1 MKNSKIRIVIESVFP
16 LSEGQQTYLAE
27 EIKHIFSPQKI
38 ECYFALNQSLK
49 RGIRAHFGSIIL
61 DDSISGKWQ
70 YIRHK
75 VNQESLDNVPIKSIP
90 DYLLKFL
97 SGWYDTAVLTEVG
110 HVESVQDGVAHI
122 TGLPSAQSG
131 EKIRFESG
139 ATGMALNL
147 NEESVDVCLIKD
159 AEKVKEGESVY
170 RTNEV
175 LKIPTGLSLLGR
187 IMTPLGD
194 PLDDKASPSGN
205 EKPLLSPA
213 PSIIARHPVDYP
225 VHTGITGIDALIP
238 IGRGQRELIIGDRQT
253 GKTSLILDTILA
265 QREHNKKHKSLSE
278 KLFCIYV
285 AIGQKQ
291 SSVRHFMQELKKF
304 DALDYTCIISASA
317 SDSACLQYLAPY
329 AGSTV
334 AEYFRDNGMH
344 AIVFYDD
351 LSKHAV
357 AYREMS
363 LLLKRPAGREAYPGD
378 VFYLHSRLLE
388 RAAQLDETYGGGSLT
403 AIPVIETQEG
413 DLSAYIPTNVI
424 SITDGQIYLD
434 NDLFNQNVKPA
445 INVGLSVSR
454 VGSNAQSA
462 FMKRIASSLKLEL
475 AQYHEVLSFS
485 QLASD
490 LDASTRQLL
499 DRGARLTELLKQKNY
514 QPLSLAHEAIPLF
527 AGIKGYLD
535 NLPLNKI
542 APFITTLRK
551 DMDQH
556 HPEWGYHL
564 NTMGDLSAGEIEK
577 LEKFILS
584 ELAEFQGEKP
594 CPQ

>member
-1 MKNSKIRIVIESVFP
+1 MEKWRVIVESVYP
-16 LSEGQQTYLAE
+16 LTEKQQTQLANE
-27 EIKHIFSPQKI
+27 VKKIFLPHKI
-38 ECYFALNQSLK
+38 PCYFKLNPDLIG
-49 RGIRAHFGSIIL
+49 GIKIHFGNLIL
-61 DDSISGKWQ
+61 DDSVLGKWQ
-70 YIRHK
+70 MVRKKAEAENLNETALKDI
-75 VNQESLDNVPIKSIP
+75 PIH
-90 DYLLKFL
+90 LLKSL
-97 SGWYDTAVLTEVG
+97 KNWREKAVLTEVG
-110 HVESVQDGVAHI
+110 RVDSVQDSVAHI
-122 TGLPSAQSG
+122 VGLPSAQFG

-139 ATGMALNL
+139 AVGMTLNL
-147 NEESVDVCLIKD
+147 NEDSLDVCLIQD
-159 AEKVKEGESVY
+159 GEKVKEGEAVY

-175 LKIPTGLSLLGR
+175 LKIPTGLSLMGR
-187 IMTPLGD
+187 IINPLGE
-194 PLDDKASPSGN
+194 PLDDKASLSGN
-205 EKPLLSPA
+205 EKPLFSPA
-213 PSIIARHPVDYP
+213 PSIIMRRPVDHP
-225 VHTGITGIDALIP
+225 VHTGITGIDALVP

-304 DALDYTCIISASA
+304 DALEYTVVVSASA

-329 AGSTV
+329 AGTTI

-388 RAAQLDETYGGGSLT
+388 RAAQLDEGYGGGSLS

-454 VGSNAQSA
+454 VGSSSQSP
-462 FMKRIASSLKLEL
+462 FMKRIASNLKLEL
-475 AQYHEVLSFS
+475 AQYREVLSFS

-490 LDASTRQLL
+490 LDASTRHLL
-499 DRGARLTELLKQKNY
+499 DRGARLTELLKQKNNH
-514 QPLSLAHEAIPLF
+514 PLSLAHEAIPLF

-535 NLPLNKI
+535 ELPLNKI
-542 APFITTLRK
+542 IPFISFLRK
-551 DMDQH
+551 NMDKH
-556 HPEWGYHL
+556 HPEWAYHL
-564 NTMGDLSAGEIEK
+564 NTMGDLSANETEK

-584 ELAEFQGEKP
+584 ELSEFQGESS

>member
-1 MKNSKIRIVIESVFP
+1 MEKMRVIIESAYP
-16 LSEGQQTYLAE
+16 LTENQQELVAEG
-27 EIKHIFSPQKI
+27 IKKTLSLNGKASF
-38 ECYFALNQSLK
+38 YFALNPELK
-49 RGIRAHFGSIIL
+49 EGLKVHFGSIVF
-61 DDSISGKWQ
+61 DDSIIGKWNAM
-70 YIRHK
+70 RHLLEQENL
-75 VNQESLDNVPIKSIP
+75 NQILIKDIP
-90 DYLLKFL
+90 NHLLKVL
-97 SGWYDTAVLTEVG
+97 SGWHEKPVLTEVG
-110 HVESVQDGVAHI
+110 YVESVQDAVAHI
-122 TGLPSAQSG
+122 IGLPSVQFG
-131 EKIRFESG
+131 EKIRFENG
-139 ATGMALNL
+139 ALGMAMNL
-147 NEESVDVCLIKD
+147 NDDSVDVCLID
-159 AEKVKEGESVY
+159 NIEKVGEQEPVY
-170 RTNEV
+170 RTNEM
-175 LKIPTGLSLLGR
+175 LSIPTGMAVLGR
-187 IMTPLGD
+187 VLNPLGQ
-194 PLDDKASPSGN
+194 PLDGKEKIFGE
-205 EKPLLSPA
+205 EKPLMKPA
-213 PSIIARHPVDYP
+213 PDIIARCPVHQP
-225 VHTGITGIDALIP
+225 VHTGITGIDALVP
-238 IGRGQRELIIGDRQT
+238 IGKGQRELIIGDRQT

-304 DALDYTCIISASA
+304 DALDYTIIISASA

-329 AGSTV
+329 AGSTI

-388 RAAQLDETYGGGSLT
+388 RAAQLGETHGGGSLT

-454 VGSNAQSA
+454 VGSAAQSP
-462 FMKRIASSLKLEL
+462 FMKRIAGNLKLEL
-475 AQYHEVLSFS
+475 AQYREVLSFS

-490 LDASTRQLL
+490 LDSATRRLL
-499 DRGARLTELLKQKNY
+499 DRGARLTELLKQKNNA
-514 QPLSLAHEAIPLF
+514 PLSLGYEAIPLF

-535 NLPLNKI
+535 ELPLNKVVLFI
-542 APFITTLRK
+542 AYLRK
-551 DMDQH
+551 KVDEV
-556 HPEWGYHL
+556 HPDWIHRL
-564 NTMGDLSAGEIEK
+564 NTLGDLSSGETEK
-577 LEKFILS
+577 LEKFIL
-584 ELAEFQGEKP
+584 EEITNFQKEKICTP
-594 CPQ
+594 

>member
-1 MKNSKIRIVIESVFP
+1 MEKIQAIIESVFP
-16 LSEGQQTYLAE
+16 LSETQQTLLANK
-27 EIKHIFSPQKI
+27 IKAHYAPQKVS
-38 ECYFALNQSLK
+38 CYFKLNPDLIG
-49 RGIRAHFGSIIL
+49 GIKVHFGDQIL
-61 DDSISGKWQ
+61 DDSIAGKWHA
-70 YIRHK
+70 IRR
-75 VNQESLDNVPIKSIP
+75 QSESENLNEINIKDIP
-90 DYLLKFL
+90 THLLKSL
-97 SGWYDTAVLTEVG
+97 LNWRDRAVLTEVG
-110 HVESVQDGVAHI
+110 RVESVQDSVAHVV
-122 TGLPSAQSG
+122 GLPSVQSG
-131 EKIRFESG
+131 EEIRFDSG

-147 NEESVDVCLIKD
+147 NEDSVDVCLID
-159 AEKVKEGESVY
+159 GGEGVAEGEAAY
-170 RTNEV
+170 RTNEG
-175 LKIPTGLSLLGR
+175 LKIPTGLSVLGR
-187 IMTPLGD
+187 VVDPLGK
-194 PLDDKASPSGN
+194 PLDDKAPIRGN
-205 EKPLLSPA
+205 EKPLMRPA
-213 PSIIARHPVDYP
+213 PNIITRSPVNRP
-225 VHTGITGIDALIP
+225 VHTGITGIDAMIP

-265 QREHNKKHKSLSE
+265 QREHNKRAKHLSE

-329 AGSTV
+329 AGSTI

-434 NDLFNQNVKPA
+434 NDLFNQNIKPA

-454 VGSNAQSA
+454 VGSAAQSS
-462 FMKRIASSLKLEL
+462 FMKRVSGSLKLEL
-475 AQYHEVLSFS
+475 AQYREVLSFS

-490 LDASTRQLL
+490 LDAATRHLL
-499 DRGARLTELLKQKNY
+499 DRGSRLTELLKQKNNH
-514 QPLSLAHEAIPLF
+514 PLSLMEEAVPLF

-535 NLPLNKI
+535 DIPVNKI
-542 APFITTLRK
+542 ASFILFLRK
-551 DMDQH
+551 GIQQN
-556 HPEWGYHL
+556 HPEWGMRL
-564 NTMGDLSAGEIEK
+564 TEFGDLSEAEIQK
-577 LEKFILS
+577 LEKYIQEKKIDFL
-584 ELAEFQGEKP
+584 GDKP
-594 CPQ
+594 CTP